1 MIQSLQLLAYDSKKT
16 ALMTQELNARGGG
29 GKKMKRQQQLIND
42 FSKVFLYSAQ
52 LLCSHVCMNEDVDDM
67 CLQT

>member
-1 MIQSLQLLAYDSKKT
+1 
-16 ALMTQELNARGGG
+16 MTQELNARGGG

-52 LLCSHVCMNEDVDDM
+52 LLCSHVCMYEDVDDM

>member
-1 MIQSLQLLAYDSKKT
+1 
-16 ALMTQELNARGGG
+16 MTQELNARGGGG

-52 LLCSHVCMNEDVDDM
+52 LLCSHVCMYEDVDDM